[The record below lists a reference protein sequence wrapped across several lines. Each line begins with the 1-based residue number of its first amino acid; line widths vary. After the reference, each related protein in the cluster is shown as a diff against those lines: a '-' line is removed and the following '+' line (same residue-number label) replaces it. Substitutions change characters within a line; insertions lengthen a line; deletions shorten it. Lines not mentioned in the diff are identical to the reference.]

1 MTEILQ
7 KIPRNLAMSS
17 PVMADKRE
25 WITTAA
31 MLAGSVASSLFGA
44 SKAKKAA
51 RQAKKEQEY
60 RANAEK
66 AWYDKEY
73 NTDYLDT
80 KAGQNLMRRAQEV
93 QDSYVRKADGAA
105 AVGGGTAAATAMAKE
120 AANRA
125 MGDTIANV
133 AANDT
138 ARKQQVADQHRANVS
153 QLSQERQATEQAR
166 AQATSDAAQNM
177 SNALMNGAVNQLGS
191 EPSKANSLKTNGGV
205 LPTPQVDNT
214 GITKLAD
221 KVPNPLKGVGKPDG
235 GLNGLGA
242 DPLELA
248 TGVHKDKVRYQG
260 TYA

>member
-25 WITTAA
+25 WIATAA

-51 RQAKKEQEY
+51 QKAKKEQEY

-93 QDSYVRKADGAA
+93 QDNYVRKADGAA

-120 AANRA
+120 AANKA

-133 AANDT
+133 AAQDT
-138 ARKQQVADQHRANVS
+138 ARKQNVADQHAANVR

-191 EPSKANSLKTNGGV
+191 EPSKANSLNTNNV
-205 LPTPQVDNT
+205 ATNTPSVDNT
-214 GITKLAD
+214 VITKTS
-221 KVPNPLKGVGKPDG
+221 PNPINSVD
-235 GLNGLGA
+235 A
-242 DPLELA
+242 LEKA
-248 TGVHKDKVRYQG
+248 TGVK
-260 TYA
+260 YASPVDAETERQMYRRKGMA